1 MINYHKSLTDKTNL
15 EGWFQVVRVNFD
27 DFKII
32 SKLENI
38 GIYPGEIIYLI
49 KKINNSSVM
58 LIKIND
64 VIYGIRTKDANN
76 IIVKKVVK

>member
-1 MINYHKSLTDKTNL
+1 MINSHKSLIDKTNL
-15 EGWFQVVRVNFD
+15 EGWFQVVRVDFD
-27 DFKII
+27 DSKII

-76 IIVKKVVK
+76 IIVKKVIK

>member
-1 MINYHKSLTDKTNL
+1 MINSHKSLTDKTNL
-15 EGWFQVVRVNFD
+15 EGWFQVVRVDFD
-27 DFKII
+27 DSKII

-49 KKINNSSVM
+49 KKINNSTVM

-64 VIYGIRTKDANN
+64 VVYGIRKKDANN
-76 IIVKKVVK
+76 IIVKKVIK